1 MGRLSVLVQ
10 LVRLNPRDLA
20 LRRAFEAEFIAQQ
33 PAPGAPAEAE
43 WRRLQTVYRSLG
55 LPSGFQSLTP

>member
-10 LVRLNPRDLA
+10 LVRLNPTDRA
-20 LRRAFEAEFIAQQ
+20 LRRAFESEFVALQ

-43 WRRLQTVYRSLG
+43 WRRLEAVYRGLG
-55 LPSGFQSLTP
+55 LPSGFQGLSP